1 MHLKMCIPHFS
12 AAYRFQTVRFSLFLR
27 FCCGF
32 LYNNKG
38 RGRYMSWIAWA
49 LVIILILIAAEA
61 VFIMPD
67 KMPWNRRKRK

>member
-1 MHLKMCIPHFS
+1 
-12 AAYRFQTVRFSLFLR
+12 
-27 FCCGF
+27 
-32 LYNNKG
+32 
-38 RGRYMSWIAWA
+38 MSWIAWV

>member
-1 MHLKMCIPHFS
+1 
-12 AAYRFQTVRFSLFLR
+12 
-27 FCCGF
+27 
-32 LYNNKG
+32 
-38 RGRYMSWIAWA
+38 MSWLAWA

>member
-1 MHLKMCIPHFS
+1 
-12 AAYRFQTVRFSLFLR
+12 
-27 FCCGF
+27 
-32 LYNNKG
+32 
-38 RGRYMSWIAWA
+38 MSWIAWA